1 MKEMNI
7 SMEYYYKGSFNCG
20 LHLRQN
26 LEDNTIHI
34 YTDFRERVAVV
45 DNGKDLARI
54 IKDLI
59 AGKYNIK

>member
-1 MKEMNI
+1 MKEINI

-26 LEDNTIHI
+26 LEDNTIYI